1 MRACCQGWAWDP
13 AGLGSAGC
21 GHAPP
26 WARLCPLPAVL
37 QGEPRMPAQACSFP
51 LLMLGPRPLLRPSP
65 GGRVLQGCP
74 KQPAWPRRGVWPMP
88 RLYAP
93 SDVFF
98 SVKSPLAFML
108 NANVD
113 CLHQEKWAIAR
124 KKMSFLK
131 RELPLKYPSSAPQRK
146 QRQGQAGRERSLSR
160 LPCLGPGAKPRS
172 AWSDGSWSLGKS
184 SLGPEGL

>member
-1 MRACCQGWAWDP
+1 
-13 AGLGSAGC
+13 
-21 GHAPP
+21 
-26 WARLCPLPAVL
+26 
-37 QGEPRMPAQACSFP
+37 
-51 LLMLGPRPLLRPSP
+51 
-65 GGRVLQGCP
+65 
-74 KQPAWPRRGVWPMP
+74 MP